1 MGGVSGVLL
10 AYHAADA
17 DDDTSLGPCEVRFG
31 AARGLG
37 SRTERLLAADL
48 VRPLA
53 AAVGFAVRTPKGRGL
68 VLRVLLATTAD
79 GASAGAEDRYEVELT
94 PAAAPTAAPTA
105 AVDVAVTGAGASD
118 AGDEAPSAVLA
129 GATAD
134 STAPADSA
142 APDVTTAAPEAA
154 AAVVETFDASEVECV
169 GAVVLPVVEALAGQV
184 RRNMGPPNT
193 NSCRSAGHAG
203 GWAHRCPPSASTR
216 LCC

>member
-37 SRTERLLAADL
+37 SRTERLRAADL

-53 AAVGFAVRTPKGRGL
+53 AAAGFAVRTPKGRGL

-79 GASAGAEDRYEVELT
+79 GAPAGAEDRYEVELT
-94 PAAAPTAAPTA
+94 PAAAPTVAPTA
-105 AVDVAVTGAGASD
+105 AVDVAVAASD
-118 AGDEAPSAVLA
+118 AVDEPSAAAVLA

-134 STAPADSA
+134 STAPAGSG
-142 APDVTTAAPEAA
+142 APDVTTAAPMAA
-154 AAVVETFDASEVECV
+154 AAVVETFGASEVECV

-184 RRNMGPPNT
+184 RQSMGPPN
-193 NSCRSAGHAG
+193 
-203 GWAHRCPPSASTR
+203 AHFLP
-216 LCC
+216 